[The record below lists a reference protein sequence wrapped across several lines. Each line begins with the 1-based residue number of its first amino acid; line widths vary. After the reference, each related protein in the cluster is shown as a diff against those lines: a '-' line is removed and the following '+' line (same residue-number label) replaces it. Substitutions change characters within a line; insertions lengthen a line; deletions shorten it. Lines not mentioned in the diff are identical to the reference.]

1 MVEGAGET
9 GLIPGMDKAPGAGA
23 VRPRKEGKKRVR
35 VPAETLKVARVAV
48 DMSLPHLDRPFDYLV
63 PAELDERAAPGC
75 RVRVRFAGQLVD
87 GFILARVA
95 ESEHEGRLAYLE
107 RVTSPEP
114 VLTPEIAALAR
125 EVADRYAGTMADVL
139 LIDRQMC
146 TIVSSGL
153 ILAMSPS
160 SEVRTASPRSA
171 ATSAT

>member
-1 MVEGAGET
+1 MAGAEVLWGAWSGRTGGVGKGGAET
-9 GLIPGMDKAPGAGA
+9 GLIPGMGEVPGADPA
-23 VRPRKEGKKRVR
+23 RPTKKGKGTKKRAR
-35 VPAETLKVARVAV
+35 EPAETLKVARVAV

-63 PAELDERAAPGC
+63 PAELDETAVPGC

-87 GFILARVA
+87 GFIWERVE

-153 ILAMSPS
+153 ILA
-160 SEVRTASPRSA
+160 
-171 ATSAT
+171 

>member
-1 MVEGAGET
+1 M
-9 GLIPGMDKAPGAGA
+9 PG
-23 VRPRKEGKKRVR
+23 
-35 VPAETLKVARVAV
+35 
-48 DMSLPHLDRPFDYLV
+48 
-63 PAELDERAAPGC
+63 